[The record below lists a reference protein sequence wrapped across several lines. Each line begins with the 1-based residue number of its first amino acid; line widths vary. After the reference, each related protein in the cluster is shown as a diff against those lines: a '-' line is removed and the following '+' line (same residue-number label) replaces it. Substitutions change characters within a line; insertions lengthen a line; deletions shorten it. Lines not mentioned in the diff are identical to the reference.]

1 LESDILGL
9 GDLKIYAGGWKT
21 DKDSYYSYKNNID
34 VDNNIVLDLINKM
47 FENKLYGYT
56 FFVHN
61 LGKFDSLYLINGI
74 SNSLKDVRYEVKGKW
89 KSEEGLVNY

>member
-1 LESDILGL
+1 
-9 GDLKIYAGGWKT
+9 
-21 DKDSYYSYKNNID
+21 
-34 VDNNIVLDLINKM
+34 M

-74 SNSLKDVRYEVKGKW
+74 SNSLKDVRYEVKGK
-89 KSEEGLVNY
+89 